1 MSATPENAPAPT
13 AMWIIPHTHWDREWY
28 EPHDVFRARL
38 VRMIDGLLDLLERE
52 GAYRF
57 TLDGQAAAF
66 EDYLAIR
73 PHNRERLRAAVD
85 RGQLAIGPFL
95 ILLDEFCCD
104 GETVV
109 RNLEL
114 GIRACRAMGGEMRVG
129 YLPDMFGHAAQ
140 MPQVLRGFGL
150 ADAALWRGVPA
161 GVDRDAF
168 RWRAPDGSQVR
179 VEYLWDG
186 YGSALKLFDPPGK
199 LDRLVADYLRDNADR
214 FDGRPPA
221 GMYGTDHMGPRPD
234 LLDAVRA
241 HNARRPET
249 TMTVATLGRV
259 VASRTHDPRDLDDL
273 PLVVGE
279 MRSHALGNILPG
291 VLSVRTNLKAAMAR
305 AERAL
310 TTAERLDA
318 AVGGPSRTALLE
330 RGWRLVVESSAHDS
344 VTGCGADATAE
355 QVETRLHMASHTAA
369 GAVDVALPALA
380 GAGRRGEL
388 VAFNQSGWARRVQGE
403 TVLDGAPG
411 ALPEGVQLI
420 EELPTVIGDETV
432 PAGNVRRILRRIHGQ
447 ELFGG
452 RIRGWSFPAPA
463 ELVFEVARRGGGDFD
478 LDEFTAELDRRLAA
492 AGDDRPWRVLT
503 VMPPSCRVLVAGRAQ
518 GTAAA
523 ALGAGGGDVDHPV
536 RVHGRSASNDLV
548 RIDVDDDGLV
558 RIEDLLNGRVI
569 DRALALVDEGDR
581 GDSYNFAPVDGG
593 AVRAPVATRVE
604 VLERGPLRARILIR
618 RTYRLP
624 RGLSDDRS
632 ARSGPPHEQ
641 VVDTRLEI
649 REGERFVR
657 VRTSLVNGV
666 GNHRLRLHVP
676 TLGRDLDGSVA
687 GGQYGTTRR
696 GRTGEAGWGEYPLPT
711 YPATRFVHA
720 GGVAVHTDR
729 LTEYEILTPPD
740 RAGAPAPGAD
750 PDPEDGPERGAGG
763 AGRPDEIAITLVR
776 AVDLMSVNVHPLR
789 DEPAGA
795 QIPVPGAQYLGVR
808 VDTDLAVDLSC
819 PQWDDSQI
827 VRHSDLFRYE
837 PVLVPGAARPGAT
850 GAAPVGPV
858 VTTCGRVALESL
870 RHLDDGVVEARFV
883 NYHHHAEP
891 LRARMRGRWDRTD
904 LTGALLEAGVDPWS
918 LTAPAS
924 AIITLRRPA
933 AGAPDEEER
942 R

>member
-1 MSATPENAPAPT
+1 MRTTEENAST

-73 PHNRERLRAAVD
+73 PENAERLRAAVA
-85 RGQLAIGPFL
+85 RGQLAVGPFL

-114 GIRACRAMGGEMRVG
+114 GIRSCRAVGTEMRVG

-168 RWRAPDGSQVR
+168 RWRALDGSEVR

-186 YGSALKLFDPPGK
+186 YGSALKLLDPPEK
-199 LDRLVADYLRDNADR
+199 LDRLVSDYLEANAGR
-214 FDGRPPA
+214 LRGRPPA
-221 GMYGTDHMGPRPD
+221 GMYGTDHMFPRED
-234 LLDAVRA
+234 LVDLVRA
-241 HNARRPET
+241 HNARRPGARL
-249 TMTVATLGRV
+249 TVATLGEV
-259 VASRTHDPRDLDDL
+259 VASRAHDRASLEAL

-291 VLSVRTNLKAAMAR
+291 VLSIRTNIKAAMAG

-310 TTAERLDA
+310 ATAERLDA
-318 AVGGPSRTALLE
+318 VVGSPSRRALLE

-344 VTGCGADATAE
+344 VTGCGVDATAE
-355 QVETRLHMASHTAA
+355 EVETRLHVAAHTAR
-369 GAVDVALPALA
+369 GAIDIALPRLTATA
-380 GAGRRGEL
+380 REGEL

-403 TVLDGAPG
+403 TVLDGAPD
-411 ALPEGVQLI
+411 ALPGGVQLL
-420 EELPTVIGDETV
+420 EELPTVIGDEWM
-432 PAGNVRRILRRIHGQ
+432 PASVVRRVLRRIHGQ

-452 RIRGWSFPAPA
+452 RIRGWSFPKAA
-463 ELVFEVARRGGGDFD
+463 ELVFEVGRVSGEDFD
-478 LDEFTAELDRRLAA
+478 LDDFTGELDRRLADA
-492 AGDDRPWRVLT
+492 DPQRPWHVRTLVA
-503 VMPPSCRVLVAGRAQ
+503 PSCRVLVAGRAE
-518 GTAAA
+518 GTAATV
-523 ALGAGGGDVDHPV
+523 LGTSGGAVDHPV
-536 RVHGRSASNDLV
+536 RVSGQSASNGLV
-548 RIDVDDDGLV
+548 RFDIDDDGLV
-558 RIEDLLNGRVI
+558 HIEDVPSGRAI
-569 DRALALVDEGDR
+569 DRALAVVDEGDR
-581 GDSYNFAPVDGG
+581 GDSYNFGPVGSGAVTAPVS
-593 AVRAPVATRVE
+593 TRVVVE
-604 VLERGPLRARILIR
+604 ERGPLRARVLVR

-624 RGLSDDRS
+624 EGLGVLRS
-632 ARSGPPHEQ
+632 ARSEATRDQ
-641 VVDTRLEI
+641 VVDLRLEV

-657 VRTSLVNGV
+657 VRASLANEV

-676 TLGRDLDGSVA
+676 TLARDLDGSVSA
-687 GGQYGTTRR
+687 GQYGTTRR
-696 GRTGEAGWGEYPLPT
+696 GRTGEGGWGEYPLPT
-711 YPATRFVHA
+711 FPATRFVHA

-740 RAGAPAPGAD
+740 RPSAPGA
-750 PDPEDGPERGAGG
+750 GPEG
-763 AGRPDEIAITLVR
+763 GRPDEIAITLVR

-789 DEPAGA
+789 DEPAGS

-808 VDTDLAVDLSC
+808 VDTNLAVDLSC

-918 LTAPAS
+918 LTVPAS
-924 AIITLRRPA
+924 AIITLRRRPDGAGPQQGARDGA
-933 AGAPDEEER
+933 AHTNEEER
-942 R
+942 

>member
-221 GMYGTDHMGPRPD
+221 GMYGTDHMDPRPD

-259 VASRTHDPRDLDDL
+259 VASRAHDPRDLDDL

-355 QVETRLHMASHTAA
+355 QVETRLHMAAHTAA

-403 TVLDGAPG
+403 TVLDGAPD
-411 ALPEGVQLI
+411 ALPGGVQLL
-420 EELPTVIGDETV
+420 EELPTVIGDEWM
-432 PAGNVRRILRRIHGQ
+432 PASVVRRVLRRIHGQ

-452 RIRGWSFPAPA
+452 RIRGWSFPKAA
-463 ELVFEVARRGGGDFD
+463 ELVFEVGRVSGEDFD
-478 LDEFTAELDRRLAA
+478 LDDFTEELDRRLADA
-492 AGDDRPWRVLT
+492 DPQRPWHVRTLVA
-503 VMPPSCRVLVAGRAQ
+503 PSCRVLVAGRAE
-518 GTAAA
+518 GTAATV
-523 ALGAGGGDVDHPV
+523 LGTGGGAVDHPV
-536 RVHGRSASNDLV
+536 RVSGQSVSNGLV
-548 RIDVDDDGLV
+548 RFALVDDGLV
-558 RIEDLLNGRVI
+558 RIEDVPSGRTI
-569 DRALALVDEGDR
+569 DRALAVVDEGDR
-581 GDSYNFAPVDGG
+581 GDSYNFGPVGSGAVTAPVS
-593 AVRAPVATRVE
+593 TRVVVE
-604 VLERGPLRARILIR
+604 EHGPLRARVLVR

-624 RGLSDDRS
+624 EGLGALRS
-632 ARSGPPHEQ
+632 ARSGAMRDQ
-641 VVDTRLEI
+641 VVDLRLEV

-657 VRTSLVNGV
+657 VRASLANEV

-676 TLGRDLDGSVA
+676 TLARDLDGSVSA
-687 GGQYGTTRR
+687 GQYGTTRR
-696 GRTGEAGWGEYPLPT
+696 GRTGEGGWGEYPLPT
-711 YPATRFVHA
+711 FPTTRFVHA

-729 LTEYEILTPPD
+729 LMEYEVVTPP
-740 RAGAPAPGAD
+740 GPGPTESD
-750 PDPEDGPERGAGG
+750 G
-763 AGRPDEIAITLVR
+763 AGRPDEIALTLLR

-789 DEPAGA
+789 DEPAGSEC
-795 QIPVPGAQYLGVR
+795 PVPGAQYLGTR
-808 VDTDLAVDLSC
+808 VETGLAVDLSC
-819 PQWDDSQI
+819 PAWDDSEI
-827 VRHSDLFRYE
+827 VRHSDTFRFE
-837 PVLVPGAARPGAT
+837 PVVAHGTARDGEEAAEAIE
-850 GAAPVGPV
+850 PVA
-858 VTTCGRVALESL
+858 TTCGRVALESL
-870 RHLDDGVVEARFV
+870 RRLDDGALEARFV

-891 LRARMRGRWDRTD
+891 LRARMAGEWDRTD
-904 LTGALLEAGVDPWS
+904 LTGAVLQERIDPWS
-918 LTAPAS
+918 LPVPASSILTLRTPGKATAPNN
-924 AIITLRRPA
+924 IPKD
-933 AGAPDEEER
+933 APMGEEDQ
-942 R
+942 